1 MIFSRITGHPVE
13 ASCKITDRRFA
24 RYGCD
29 SADFTAL
36 ERIDDA
42 ALPYIWVADKP
53 DRDLLLVRM

>member
-1 MIFSRITGHPVE
+1 MIFSRNMGHPVE
-13 ASCKITDRRFA
+13 TFTDLCFP

-29 SADFTAL
+29 PAHFTAF

-42 ALPYIWVADKP
+42 ALPYIWVADRP